1 MPYYAY
7 GLQHARATLSANVT
21 MTTAGTIY
29 VGPSVSLTAGTWR
42 VYGIAQ
48 VQNTATGSVEITA
61 QIYNSTSST
70 ALAAHEHDS
79 NAPGTDVIGA
89 SVTAYVTLTAA
100 ATIQLQAVSSTAG
113 CTLLATATYNGVTNT
128 ATGIWAERIG

>member
-7 GLQHARATLSANVT
+7 GLQRASATLTSNVT
-21 MTTAGTIY
+21 MTTAGTQY
-29 VGPSVSLTAGTWR
+29 AGPSVSLTAGSWR
-42 VYGIAQ
+42 VFGVAQ
-48 VQNTATGSVEITA
+48 VQNTTTGNVEITA
-61 QIYNSTSST
+61 TIYNSTSST

-100 ATIQLQAVSSTAG
+100 ATLQLEAVASTAG